1 MAGILSNLK
10 PLFFLTLFL
19 TSSYKFFGENKTV
32 ALDNTSFS
40 SIQILGI
47 LIFFSICFFS
57 DLWRKNYRYEIDFL
71 LFIFFIIGL
80 FSALINFEI
89 LSFAYTF
96 IFFLN
101 TIFIFSIF
109 KFEIFNK
116 KYLVAF
122 LLILTAILFLQY
134 YFFPVNFLS
143 GGRQVGNFHPN
154 HWSVFGIC
162 IFSLI
167 MFFSN
172 NSYLKILFLPLAFFF
187 PVSVIS
193 RGGFFTLA
201 IFLIFYALLTF
212 LFKYKKNNLQS
223 MSTYFIIFFFI
234 SIFFSPIISSFVY
247 NFLDFFEIIN
257 STSRG
262 LDSGFTGR
270 QIYWDNAKTFI
281 YDKPLLGYGINNFPH
296 RVHNLYL
303 LLLLE
308 TGLIGLSVFLISTSV
323 IIFNSFSSLFHHYSE
338 KVVVALSFV
347 IAGMAYGYIERII
360 LEFSQPFSLT
370 FFFFLAFLYD
380 HHKKLELSS
389 NVK

>member
-32 ALDNTSFS
+32 ALDNSSFS

-47 LIFFSICFFS
+47 LIFFSVCFFS
-57 DLWRKNYRYEIDFL
+57 DLWKKNYRYEIDFL
-71 LFIFFIIGL
+71 LFIFFITAL
-80 FSALINFEI
+80 FSSLINFEFI
-89 LSFAYTF
+89 SLAYTS

-109 KFEIFNK
+109 KIDISNK
-116 KYLVAF
+116 RHLVAF
-122 LLILTAILFLQY
+122 LLIITVILFLQY

-162 IFSLI
+162 ILSLI

-172 NSYLKILFLPLAFFF
+172 NSYTKILFLPLALFF
-187 PVSVIS
+187 PLSVIS

-201 IFLIFYALLTF
+201 IFVILYILLTF

-223 MSTYFIIFFFI
+223 IFKFFITFFFI
-234 SIFFSPIISSFVY
+234 SIFFSPIITSLIY

-270 QIYWDNAKTFI
+270 QIYWDHAKTFI
-281 YDKPLLGYGINNFPH
+281 YDKPLLGYGLNNFPH

-308 TGLIGLSVFLISTSV
+308 TGLLGLSVFLISISI
-323 IIFNSFSSLFHHYSE
+323 IIFNSFSSLFHNYNE
-338 KVVVALSFV
+338 KVVIALSFV

-380 HHKKLELSS
+380 HHKKLELST
-389 NVK
+389 NDK